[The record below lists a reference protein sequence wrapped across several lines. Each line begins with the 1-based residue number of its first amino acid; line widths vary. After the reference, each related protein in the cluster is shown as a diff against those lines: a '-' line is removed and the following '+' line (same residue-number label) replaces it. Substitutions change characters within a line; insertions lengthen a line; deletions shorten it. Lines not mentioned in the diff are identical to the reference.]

1 MGHLSNPEEKDS
13 SNQKRSKDS
22 SDSEKTSQA
31 ADKESH
37 SELHVSHEISP
48 EQKRRSSDLLDGY
61 NKKKRSSL
69 FLLGGA
75 LLFVIVLIII
85 LVAISASVTKKPVYY
100 YSLQGSLS
108 GWTTK
113 GSPPGI
119 ITSVAGPPKDGK
131 TTKCLRYVYKATA
144 GGFTGVVKM
153 MPDLKGLTSVDFW
166 IWSGLDSEFVIGLEE
181 DDGSSYIYLFNAPK
195 EKWTHIE
202 ATPERFLLNE
212 DSQDENGWFDTDRLS
227 SPLFIADVSG
237 LRGKEYDNTIYLAD
251 LTIKRTVPKT
261 VIKMRSWNQKQE
273 TSTP

>member
-13 SNQKRSKDS
+13 SNQKRSEDS
-22 SDSEKTSQA
+22 SAREKTPQA
-31 ADKESH
+31 ADTESH
-37 SELHVSHEISP
+37 SEVHASHEISP

-75 LLFVIVLIII
+75 LLIVIALIII
-85 LVAISASVTKKPVYY
+85 LAVISASVKRKPVYY

-119 ITSVAGPPKDGK
+119 ISSFLGPPRDGK
-131 TTKCLRYVYKATA
+131 AAKCLRYVYKATA

-153 MPDLKGLTSVDFW
+153 MPDLKGFTSVDFW
-166 IWSGLDSEFVIGLEE
+166 IWSGLDSDFVIGLEE
-181 DDGSSYIYLFNAPK
+181 DDGSSYIYLFNVPK

-202 ATPERFLLNE
+202 AAPERFLLNE
-212 DSQDENGWFDTDRLS
+212 DSQDENGTLDVDSLS
-227 SPLFIADVSG
+227 SPVFIADVSG

-261 VIKMRSWNQKQE
+261 AIKIRSWKQKQE

>member
-1 MGHLSNPEEKDS
+1 VGYLSSPEEKDIT
-13 SNQKRSKDS
+13 NQKRSEDS
-22 SDSEKTSQA
+22 SAKERSSQA

-37 SELHVSHEISP
+37 YESHASHEISP

-75 LLFVIVLIII
+75 LLLVIVLIII
-85 LVAISASVTKKPVYY
+85 LMVISASVTKKPVYY
-100 YSLQGSLS
+100 YSLQGSLA

-119 ITSVAGPPKDGK
+119 IESVVGPPRDGK
-131 TTKCLRYVYKATA
+131 AAKCLRYKYKATA
-144 GGFTGVVKM
+144 GGFTGVVRM

-166 IWSGLDSEFVIGLEE
+166 IWSGLDGEFVIGLEE
-181 DDGSSYIYLFNAPK
+181 DDGSSYIYIFKAPK

-202 ATPERFLLNE
+202 APYGYFVLNE
-212 DSQDENGWFDTDRLS
+212 DSQDENGWLDTDRLS

-237 LRGKEYDNTIYLAD
+237 LRGKEYDNTIYLSD

-261 VIKMRSWNQKQE
+261 VIKMRSWKQKQE